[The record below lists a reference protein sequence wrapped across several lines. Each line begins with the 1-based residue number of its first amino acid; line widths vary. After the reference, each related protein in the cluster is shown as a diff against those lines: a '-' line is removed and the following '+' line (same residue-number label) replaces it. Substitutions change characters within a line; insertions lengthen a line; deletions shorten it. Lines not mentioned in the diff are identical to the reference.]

1 MQKQIACASLVGDQ
15 PFFSRAQFPWAK
27 QLEDNWQ
34 IIREELE
41 VVLARREDLP
51 NFQDISPDQKHLAKE
66 DKWKTFFFFAYGLEV
81 PSNCAR
87 CPRTAKLLQAVRAVR
102 ALRSLQKA

>member
-1 MQKQIACASLVGDQ
+1 M
-15 PFFSRAQFPWAK
+15 
-27 QLEDNWQ
+27 
-34 IIREELE
+34 
-41 VVLARREDLP
+41 VLARREDLP

-87 CPRTAKLLQAVRAVR
+87 CPRTAKLLQAVPGAKAAFFSILSPACTSPRTAVPT
-102 ALRSLQKA
+102 KA